1 MIKMARYC
9 FAFLIIAGC
18 GGEAPYRITVESQGT
33 KIVVG
38 KFKRSLLE
46 SDSSFSWYRRNYDAF
61 TPDSAS
67 IAYLSTA
74 AHNVDFIVVG
84 GTWCGDTKRELPKF
98 FKTVSLSHIPES
110 NIELYGVDR
119 SKKSNDGLTEKY
131 DITRV
136 PTFILFSDGKEIGR
150 IVESTKNGMEFD
162 LAGLLKQK

>member
-1 MIKMARYC
+1 MAKMARYC
-9 FAFLIIAGC
+9 VVFLIIAGC
-18 GGEAPYRITVESQGT
+18 GGEGPYRIAVEPQGT
-33 KIVVG
+33 KIVIG
-38 KFKRSLLE
+38 KFTRSLLE
-46 SDSSFSWYRRNYDAF
+46 SDSSFSWYRYNYDAF

-74 AHNVDFIVVG
+74 AHDVHFIVVG
-84 GTWCGDTKRELPKF
+84 GTWCGDTKHELPKF
-98 FKTVSLSHIPES
+98 FKTISLSHIPEK

-131 DITRV
+131 GITQV

-162 LAGLLKQK
+162 LAGLLKNK

>member
-1 MIKMARYC
+1 MVKIVRYC
-9 FAFLIIAGC
+9 IAFLIIGGC
-18 GGEAPYRITVESQGT
+18 GGESPYQITVESQGT

-38 KFKRSLLE
+38 KFTRTLLE
-46 SDSSFSWYRRNYDAF
+46 SDSSFSWYRHNYDAF

-74 AHNVDFIVVG
+74 ANNVHIIVVG

-98 FKTVSLSHIPES
+98 FKTVSLSHIPET
-110 NIELYGVDR
+110 NIDLYGVDR
-119 SKKSNDGLTEKY
+119 SKKSRDGLTEKY

-136 PTFILFSDGKEIGR
+136 PTFILLSDGKEIGR

-162 LAGLLKQK
+162 LVSLLKKK